1 MSIFQNF
8 EKFGTIV
15 REMMDVENVKR
26 KDGKEENVKRKDGK
40 EREDGKRRQ
49 HEDIRVGTLN
59 IMSGRGN
66 RLEMACR
73 KL

>member
-15 REMMDVENVKR
+15 REMTDVENVKM
-26 KDGKEENVKRKDGK
+26 KNGK
-40 EREDGKRRQ
+40 EREDGKRWQ

-66 RLEMACR
+66 RLEMACK

>member
-1 MSIFQNF
+1 M
-8 EKFGTIV
+8 
-15 REMMDVENVKR
+15 
-26 KDGKEENVKRKDGK
+26 KRKDGK

-66 RLEMACR
+66 RLEMACK